1 MKHETSKK
9 IISYLKKNKQAS
21 GAKLA
26 DFLDISD
33 RAVRKQLKGLLEK
46 GIIYKVGKPPKVF
59 YLIKKAEKEKDFT
72 IDKRHREIIEENYLI
87 ITPSGKKKAAE
98 NKEM

>member
-59 YLIKKAEKEKDFT
+59 YLIKEEKLSHTTDILLSLDKSKKSLKKT
-72 IDKRHREIIEENYLI
+72 I
-87 ITPSGKKKAAE
+87 
-98 NKEM
+98 